1 MEKNFI
7 IVGAASG
14 IGRAAARIFAE
25 KGNGLALGD
34 MNTGGLN
41 TLTDEINLLRHR
53 VWSAQVDVTI
63 PSQVESFVEGAV
75 NALGRLDA
83 LIYCAGIGFFSP
95 IVDMPIEQW
104 DKVIAVNLN
113 GAFYFAQAVAKQM
126 IRQRSRG
133 CLLFIS
139 SIASTHNTNQVSS
152 YCASKAGLNML
163 VKCLASELG
172 NHRIR
177 ANAVMPGVTDTALT
191 APMLQKERYR
201 KMLKATIPL
210 GRWGQAEE
218 IVALLEFLAS
228 DKALYINGQAIVI
241 DGGYT
246 TRQLPDWWPLNYTN
260 DHEVNWYDLF
270 SRYPYK

>member
-14 IGRAAARIFAE
+14 IGRAAAKRFAE

-41 TLTDEINLLRHR
+41 TLTDEINLLNHR

-191 APMLQKERYR
+191 AQMLQKERYR

-210 GRWGQAEE
+210 GRWGQPEE

-246 TRQLPDWWPLNYTN
+246 TRQIPDWWPLDYTD
-260 DHEVNWYDLF
+260 DHDVNWYDLF